1 MGDLEQQLARLGAD
15 ISLPDPPDLTAAIL
29 ADPRM
34 RRVSPPVRFRR
45 RVGVAVLAVLI
56 VVVAIPAPR
65 RAIASLLG
73 LGGTEITFVDEL
85 PPAAAEGV
93 IPGER
98 VSLSQARALVPF
110 GILLPDAEPDE
121 LFVDRA
127 GPSQILTMVFDVG
140 ESTYGLVIT
149 EMSADVDAGLL
160 QKSVLPDGE
169 IVAVTVG
176 GDPGFW
182 IEGAH
187 ALSFLDDQGR
197 PHEVGPRLVA
207 STLLFVRRGVT
218 VRLESAFELEA
229 ALELAATLAER

>member
-1 MGDLEQQLARLGAD
+1 MGDLEQQLARLGAN

-34 RRVSPPVRFRR
+34 RPASRSVWTRR
-45 RVGVAVLAVLI
+45 RVGVAVLATLI
-56 VVVAIPAPR
+56 VVAAIPGPR

-85 PPAAAEGV
+85 PPAAAEGM

-110 GILLPDAEPDE
+110 AILLPDAEPDE
-121 LFVDRA
+121 LFVDRS
-127 GPSQILTMVFDVG
+127 GPSQILTMVFGSG
-140 ESTYGLVIT
+140 EETYGLVIT
-149 EMSADVDAGLL
+149 EMSADVDLGLL
-160 QKSVLPDGE
+160 QKSVLPDGT
-169 IVAVTVG
+169 VQAVTVD
-176 GDPGFW
+176 GDSGFW

-187 ALSFLDDQGR
+187 ALLFLDDEGLVR
-197 PHEVGPRLVA
+197 EVGSRLVGN
-207 STLLFVRRGVT
+207 TLLFVRGGVT

-229 ALELAATLAER
+229 ALELAGTLAER